1 MPTKTLKLASATTQM
16 KLASSAPSKDPTLS
30 ASFSITTQFVSP
42 ENVSRETLFPK
53 KFRLKTKS

>member
-1 MPTKTLKLASATTQM
+1 MPTTTQLKLASATTQM
-16 KLASSAPSKDPTLS
+16 KLAPSKDPTLS

-42 ENVSRETLFPK
+42 ENVSRETLFPT